1 MTSTSIRA
9 EAAFAFG
16 GTSSAWTAVPSAAGL
31 PAELRAEVAAAID
44 EQPVA
49 ARAVVRRLLGATVA
63 ALASGD
69 RRAWTSAREVEET
82 ARVGSAL
89 AAAGALPDPLL
100 VLVGRLTAW
109 AVERAAG
116 ARPGTSGVL
125 KDVVRVGHAVTRGL
139 AGGFHRHA
147 RSRTAS
153 PLAGEQL
160 ASALLAG
167 QPVPGAAA
175 CYQVL
180 AVLGGLDRLP
190 PLGGVAVARGSAGY
204 LLVPEA
210 DPGRGPELAAKLR
223 ETLPETVWVA
233 PHWARAAEVPAAA
246 AAAGDVVALA
256 VASDAPAGVHRLE
269 DFAVEYAAMRHVSV
283 ETELRR
289 LIAPVLA
296 GPGLAETLRA
306 FLRADGN
313 RTRAAQALIVHRST
327 LDYRLKRIA
336 QLTGHDP
343 VKPAGMQVLA
353 VAMTTS
359 RAAAVRARFAAVA
372 DPR

>member
-9 EAAFAFG
+9 EAAFASEG
-16 GTSSAWTAVPSAAGL
+16 ASSARTAFPSVAAL

-44 EQPVA
+44 EQPA
-49 ARAVVRRLLGATVA
+49 EARAVVRRLLGATVA
-63 ALASGD
+63 ALTSGD
-69 RRAWTSAREVEET
+69 QRAWTSAREVEET

-100 VLVGRLTAW
+100 VVIGRLTGW
-109 AVERAAG
+109 AVERTAG

-153 PLAGEQL
+153 SLAGEQL
-160 ASALLAG
+160 ASALLSG
-167 QPVPGAAA
+167 RQVPGAAA

-180 AVLGGLDRLP
+180 AVLGGADRLP
-190 PLGGVAVARGSAGY
+190 PLGGVAVIRGSVGY

-210 DPGRGPELAAKLR
+210 GPGRGPELAARLQ
-223 ETLPETVWVA
+223 EALPTAVWVA
-233 PHWARAAEVPAAA
+233 PHWARATEVPTAA

-256 VASDAPAGVHRLE
+256 VAADAPAGVHRLE
-269 DFAVEYAAMRHVSV
+269 DFAVEYAAMRHASV

-289 LIAPVLA
+289 LIEPVFA

-313 RTRAAQALIVHRST
+313 RTRAAEALIVHRST

-372 DPR
+372 GTR